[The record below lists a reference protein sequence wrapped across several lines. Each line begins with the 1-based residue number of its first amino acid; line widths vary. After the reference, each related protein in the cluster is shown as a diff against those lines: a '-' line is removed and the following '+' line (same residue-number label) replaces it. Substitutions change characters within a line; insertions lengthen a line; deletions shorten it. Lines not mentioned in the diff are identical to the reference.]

1 MFDKKVNAIFTI
13 IRPKQYIKN
22 IFILLPLFFA
32 GQITNTELLVNA
44 LVAFVAFSLSASA
57 VYILN
62 DYKDIKED
70 RKHPKKK
77 FRPLASGSI
86 SKNIALSLMIILLII
101 GFTLMA
107 TISTKALVILSIYV
121 ILNIGYSLKL
131 KRIALLDVTIIAIG
145 FVLRLFVGSFAYE
158 IPLKIWIVIMTFL
171 LALFMA
177 LAKRRDDVLIF
188 IKSGSKMRKSIDGYN
203 MQLIDGAMLVMAS
216 IVIVSYILY
225 TTSQEIIEKFQSENL
240 YLTTLFVIFGVMR
253 YLQLTIVEK
262 NSGSPTEII
271 LKDTIMQI
279 NLVLWISSF
288 VWIIYLTPVSF
299 IQ

>member
-1 MFDKKVNAIFTI
+1 MFDKKANAIFTI

-32 GQITNTELLVNA
+32 GQITNTVLLVNA

-77 FRPLASGSI
+77 FRPLASGLI

-121 ILNIGYSLKL
+121 ILNIAYSLKL
-131 KRIALLDVTIIAIG
+131 KRIALLDVTIVAIG

-171 LALFMA
+171 LALFLA
-177 LAKRRDDVLIF
+177 LAKRRDDVQIF
-188 IKSGSKMRKSIDGYN
+188 KKSGNKMRKSVDGYN
-203 MQLIDGAMLVMAS
+203 LQLIDGSMMVMSAV
-216 IVIVSYILY
+216 VIVAYLLY
-225 TTSQEIIEKFQSENL
+225 TTSQEIIEKFQNENL
-240 YLTTLFVIFGVMR
+240 YLTTLFVIFGLMR
-253 YLQLTIVEK
+253 YLQITLVEK
-262 NSGSPTEII
+262 NSGSPTETIF
-271 LKDTIMQI
+271 KDKIMQI
-279 NLVLWISSF
+279 NLMLWVL
-288 VWIIYLTPVSF
+288 SF
-299 IQ
+299 IWLIYMTPTSNLW

>member
-13 IRPKQYIKN
+13 TRPKQYIKN

-32 GQITNTELLVNA
+32 GQITNTALLVNA

-77 FRPLASGSI
+77 FRPLASGLI

-121 ILNIGYSLKL
+121 ILNIAYSLKL

-171 LALFMA
+171 LALFLA
-177 LAKRRDDVLIF
+177 LAKRRDDVQIF
-188 IKSGSKMRKSIDGYN
+188 IKSGNKMRKSVDGYN
-203 MQLIDGAMLVMAS
+203 LQLIDGTMLVMSAV
-216 IVIVSYILY
+216 VIVAYLLY
-225 TTSQEIIEKFQSENL
+225 TTSQEIIEKFQNENL
-240 YLTTLFVIFGVMR
+240 YLTTLFVIFGLMR
-253 YLQLTIVEK
+253 YLQITLVEK
-262 NSGSPTEII
+262 NSGSPTETIF
-271 LKDTIMQI
+271 KDKIMQI
-279 NLVLWISSF
+279 NLVLWVLSF
-288 VWIIYLTPVSF
+288 VWLIYMTPTSYF
-299 IQ
+299 

>member
-1 MFDKKVNAIFTI
+1 MNGIFAIM
-13 IRPKQYIKN
+13 RPKQYVKN
-22 IFILLPLFFA
+22 VFILLPLFFA
-32 GQITNTELLVNA
+32 GQITDTALLVNGFA
-44 LVAFVAFSLSASA
+44 AFVAFSLSASA
-57 VYILN
+57 VYIFN

-77 FRPLASGSI
+77 YRPLASGLI
-86 SKNIALSLMIILLII
+86 SKNTALLLMTILFIIS
-101 GFTLMA
+101 FTLMA
-107 TISTKALVILSIYV
+107 KISLKALVILSIYV
-121 ILNIGYSLKL
+121 VLNIIYSLKL

-158 IPLKIWIVIMTFL
+158 ISLKIWIVIMTFL

-188 IKSGSKMRKSIDGYN
+188 RKSGNKMRKSIDGYN
-203 MQLIDGAMLVMAS
+203 LQLIDGAMLVMAS

-225 TTSQEIIEKFQSENL
+225 TTSQEIIEKFHSENL

-262 NSGSPTEII
+262 ISGSPTEII

-279 NLVLWISSF
+279 NLVLWISAF
-288 VWIIYLTPVSF
+288 IWIIYLTPTSS

>member
-1 MFDKKVNAIFTI
+1 MNAIFTI
-13 IRPKQYIKN
+13 IRPKQYVKN
-22 IFILLPLFFA
+22 VFVLLPLFFA
-32 GQITNTELLVNA
+32 GQITDTVLLVNGLA
-44 LVAFVAFSLSASA
+44 AFVAFSLSASA
-57 VYILN
+57 VYIFN
-62 DYKDIKED
+62 DCEDIKED

-77 FRPLASGSI
+77 YRPLASGLI
-86 SKNIALSLMIILLII
+86 SKNTALLLMTILFIIS
-101 GFTLMA
+101 FTLMA
-107 TISTKALVILSIYV
+107 MISLKALVILSIYV
-121 ILNIGYSLKL
+121 VLNIIYSLKL

-158 IPLKIWIVIMTFL
+158 ISLKIWIVIMTFL

-177 LAKRRDDVLIF
+177 LAKRRDDVLIL
-188 IKSGSKMRKSIDGYN
+188 KKTGSTMRKSIDGYN
-203 MQLIDGAMLVMAS
+203 LQLIDGAMLVMAS

-225 TTSQEIIEKFQSENL
+225 TTSQEIIEKFQNENL

-288 VWIIYLTPVSF
+288 VWIIYLT
-299 IQ
+299 

>member
-1 MFDKKVNAIFTI
+1 MFDKKANAIFTL
-13 IRPKQYIKN
+13 IRPKQYTKN

-32 GQITNTELLVNA
+32 GQIADMVLILNA
-44 LVAFVAFSLSASA
+44 VVAFVAFSLSASA
-57 VYILN
+57 VYIFN
-62 DYKDIKED
+62 DYEDIKED

-77 FRPLASGSI
+77 YRPLASGLI
-86 SKNIALSLMIILLII
+86 SKNTALLLMIILFII
-101 GFTLMA
+101 SFTLMVM
-107 TISTKALVILSIYV
+107 ISLKALVILSIYV
-121 ILNIGYSLKL
+121 VLNIIYSLRL

-158 IPLKIWIVIMTFL
+158 ISLEIWIVIMTFL

-188 IKSGSKMRKSIDGYN
+188 VKTGSKMRKSIDGYN

-216 IVIVSYILY
+216 IVVVSYILY
-225 TTSQEIIEKFQSENL
+225 TTSQEVIEKFQSENL

-262 NSGSPTEII
+262 NSGSPTEI
-271 LKDTIMQI
+271 LFKDTIMQI

-288 VWIIYLTPVSF
+288 VWIIYLT
-299 IQ
+299 